1 LWVLDFIPIH
11 NQPKVESPKFK
22 IEHMA
27 RYRGPKQKIARRF
40 KEPIFGPSK
49 ALERKPYP
57 PGQHGQSRHRR
68 ESEYAV
74 QLKEKQKAKYTY
86 GLLEKQFK
94 NLFDKASRT
103 QGVTGEKLLILLESR
118 LDNTVFRMGIARTR
132 RQARQFVAHRH
143 IEVNDDVVDIPSFAM
158 SPDDV
163 VSVKSGSQDLE
174 VIQTNLE
181 HRKRTF
187 SWLEMDRQEMK
198 GKFIDHPNREE
209 IPENID
215 EQLIVELYSK

>member
-1 LWVLDFIPIH
+1 
-11 NQPKVESPKFK
+11 
-22 IEHMA
+22 MA
-27 RYRGPKQKIARRF
+27 RYTGPKQKIARRF

-57 PGQHGQSRHRR
+57 PGQHGRSRRRR

-94 NLFDKASRT
+94 NLFDKASRK
-103 QGVTGEKLLILLESR
+103 QGVTGENLLRFLEAR
-118 LDNTVFRMGIARTR
+118 LDNVVFRMGFARTR
-132 RQARQFVAHRH
+132 RQARQFVSHRH
-143 IEVNDDVVDIPSFAM
+143 IMVNGEVVNVPSFEL
-158 SPDDV
+158 SPDDIV
-163 VSVKSGSQDLE
+163 EVHPNSKDLE
-174 VIQTNLE
+174 VVQDNIQRQRRNYTWME
-181 HRKRTF
+181 V
-187 SWLEMDRQEMK
+187 DRDEVK
-198 GKFIDHPNREE
+198 GKFFSLPERDE